1 MREFTRLFA
10 AGVMAAIWFFS
21 LAGCATFP
29 PPKEAIPNSR
39 TYAND
44 YETVWKAVLASL
56 SDLNIATTSMEKWAG
71 TIAVEDVSIE
81 LRPFELG
88 RYDSKYCFCGS
99 PERGTVFRQL
109 VGTYEISLTK
119 RGDYQTSV
127 TIDAAYRASMYAGD
141 ALTAW
146 LPCPSKGI
154 FEPLFLDQVESRL
167 PARTRP
173 APSPAPVPKG
183 TDPFQNIDHWW
194 KPTWVR

>member
-10 AGVMAAIWFFS
+10 AGVMAAVWFSS
-21 LAGCATFP
+21 LGGCATFP

-39 TYAND
+39 AYAND

-56 SDLNIATTSMEKWAG
+56 SDWNIATTSVKRGAG
-71 TIAVEDVSIE
+71 TIAAEDGSIE
-81 LRPFELG
+81 LRPYELG
-88 RYDSKYCFCGS
+88 KYDSKYCFCGP
-99 PERGTVFRQL
+99 PERGTVFRKL

-119 RGDYQTSV
+119 RGDHQTSV
-127 TIDAAYRASMYAGD
+127 EIDAAYRASMYAGD
-141 ALTAW
+141 ALTGW

-173 APSPAPVPKG
+173 TPSPAPAPKG
-183 TDPFQNIDHWW
+183 SDPFQNIDHWW
-194 KPTWVR
+194 KPTWV